1 MPDRATAVRGAG
13 PDRTLTPTVP
23 DPIRSDEVPVRRSL
37 RILLP
42 LLLLGAVAAVLL
54 LRDAAPEAV
63 DLTAPAAAG
72 AEASAADSDGDDVA
86 DGDGAADAAADIA
99 AAAAITD
106 PTGVWTVRTDLVPF
120 DGAEGAGSWVGYRID
135 EELASVGAFTAVG
148 RTPDVSGAVT
158 VSGTEVVEARI
169 EADLATLRSD
179 SGSRDGQVR
188 RVLGD
193 RPAVF
198 ELDGPLGFDGIPAPG
213 EPVLVEAPG
222 RLRIGDVERPV
233 TMMLAASLDGDVL
246 VLRGTTDVVLA
257 DFDVTVPSAAIVLSV
272 ADVATV
278 ELQLL
283 LTLG

>member
-1 MPDRATAVRGAG
+1 
-13 PDRTLTPTVP
+13 
-23 DPIRSDEVPVRRSL
+23 VRRSL
-37 RILLP
+37 RVLLP
-42 LLLLGAVAAVLL
+42 LVLVGGVAAVLL

-63 DLTAPAAAG
+63 DLTAPVAGGEAVAAAP
-72 AEASAADSDGDDVA
+72 DA
-86 DGDGAADAAADIA
+86 DGDADGDADAARSTAADDA
-99 AAAAITD
+99 AAVAGD
-106 PTGVWTVRTDLVPF
+106 PSGVWTVRADLVAF
-120 DGAEGAGSWVGYRID
+120 DGDEGTGTWVGYRID

-148 RTPDVSGAVT
+148 RTPDVTGTVT
-158 VSGTEVVEARI
+158 VADAEVVAARV

-198 ELDGPLGFDGIPAPG
+198 ELDGPLAFDGVPAPG
-213 EPVLVEAPG
+213 ASLLVEAPG
-222 RLRIGDVERPV
+222 RLRIGEVERPIV
-233 TMMLAASLDGDVL
+233 MMLAASLDGDVL

-283 LTLG
+283 LTRD